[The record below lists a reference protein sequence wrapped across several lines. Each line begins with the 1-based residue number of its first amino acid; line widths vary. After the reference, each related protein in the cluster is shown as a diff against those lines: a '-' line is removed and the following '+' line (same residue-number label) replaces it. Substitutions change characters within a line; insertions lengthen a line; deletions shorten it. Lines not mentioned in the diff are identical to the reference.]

1 MSFNK
6 VIMEGHLCR
15 DVEIKFAQ
23 NTGNPYGRNSIA
35 VNSVSGSAEN
45 RREEVCFID
54 VVFFGRT
61 AEIANEYC
69 HKGSHVLLDGRLQY
83 ETWTDQNGQ
92 NRSKH
97 SMLVESLQI
106 LDTKKSNPAGREQ
119 NSSGNLENSQ
129 PEFSKNAE
137 YNQSFNPQI
146 NTQVVSNPALAEQTK
161 PQISPEVIAGIARN
175 NAMYEKNDGELAF

>member
-1 MSFNK
+1 MGFNK
-6 VIMEGHLCR
+6 LIMEGHLCR
-15 DVEIKFAQ
+15 DVEIKYAK
-23 NTGNPYGRNSIA
+23 NTGNPYGRSSIA

-69 HKGSHVLLDGRLQY
+69 HKGSHVLLDGILQY

-97 SMLVESLQI
+97 SMKVESLQM
-106 LDTKKSNPAGREQ
+106 LDTKKSE
-119 NSSGNLENSQ
+119 NSENSRAEFSENLENSQ
-129 PEFSKNAE
+129 PEFSK
-137 YNQSFNPQI
+137 
-146 NTQVVSNPALAEQTK
+146 T
-161 PQISPEVIAGIARN
+161 EVIANPAANTMPPEVVAAVARN
-175 NAMYEKNDGELAF
+175 NAMYEQNDGEIPF

>member
-1 MSFNK
+1 MGFNK
-6 VIMEGHLCR
+6 LIMEGHLCR

-23 NTGNPYGRNSIA
+23 NTGKPYGRSSIA
-35 VNSVSGSAEN
+35 VNSVSGSGEN

-69 HKGSHVLLDGRLQY
+69 HKGSHVLLDGILAY

-97 SMLVESLQI
+97 SMKVESLQM
-106 LDTKKSNPAGREQ
+106 LDSKKAE
-119 NSSGNLENSQ
+119 NSALENSAAENSQ
-129 PEFSKNAE
+129 SEFYKQAE
-137 YNQSFNPQI
+137 NSQSEFYKQ
-146 NTQVVSNPALAEQTK
+146 QMPAAVAEA
-161 PQISPEVIAGIARN
+161 VARN
-175 NAMYEKNDGELAF
+175 NAMYEQNDGEIPF

>member
-1 MSFNK
+1 MGFNK
-6 VIMEGHLCR
+6 LIMEGHLCR
-15 DVEIKFAQ
+15 DVEIKYAQ
-23 NTGNPYGRNSIA
+23 NTGKPYGRSSIA

-69 HKGSHVLLDGRLQY
+69 HKGSHVLLDGTLQY

-97 SMLVESLQI
+97 SMKVESLQM
-106 LDTKKSNPAGREQ
+106 LDTKKSDPAGREQ
-119 NSSGNLENSQ
+119 NSSGNLENSRAEFFKNLENSQ
-129 PEFSKNAE
+129 PEFSK
-137 YNQSFNPQI
+137 
-146 NTQVVSNPALAEQTK
+146 T
-161 PQISPEVIAGIARN
+161 EVIANLAANTMPPEVAAAVARN
-175 NAMYEKNDGELAF
+175 NAMYEKNDDEIPF

>member
-1 MSFNK
+1 MGFNK
-6 VIMEGHLCR
+6 LIMEGHLCR
-15 DVEIKFAQ
+15 DVEIKYAQ
-23 NTGNPYGRNSIA
+23 NTGRPYGRSSIA

-69 HKGSHVLLDGRLQY
+69 HKGSHVLLDGRLAY

-97 SMLVESLQI
+97 SMKVESLQM
-106 LDTKKSNPAGREQ
+106 LDTKKSE
-119 NSSGNLENSQ
+119 NSSGNLENSRAEFSENLENSQ
-129 PEFSKNAE
+129 PEFSK
-137 YNQSFNPQI
+137 
-146 NTQVVSNPALAEQTK
+146 T
-161 PQISPEVIAGIARN
+161 EVIANPAANTMPPEVAAAVARN
-175 NAMYEKNDGELAF
+175 NAMYEKNDGEIPF

>member
-23 NTGNPYGRNSIA
+23 NTGKPYGRSSIA

-69 HKGSHVLLDGRLQY
+69 HKGSHVLLDGRLAY
-83 ETWTDQNGQ
+83 ETWQNQNGE

-97 SMLVESLQI
+97 SMIVEALQM
-106 LDTKKSNPAGREQ
+106 LDTKKSE
-119 NSSGNLENSQ
+119 NSSGNLENSRAEFSET
-129 PEFSKNAE
+129 EFSK
-137 YNQSFNPQI
+137 
-146 NTQVVSNPALAEQTK
+146 TQ
-161 PQISPEVIAGIARN
+161 EVIANPAAPTMPPEVSAAVARN
-175 NAMYEKNDGELAF
+175 NALYESEQLPF